1 MGLKKILI
9 LDYSVRRSE
18 TAFIR
23 RWLPEDTQVTSLF
36 IDTEESFPDQL
47 IEKDYTY
54 VIHSGSELS
63 VTKTAP
69 FTQKALNYI
78 QSLKDRQIP
87 QMGICYGH
95 QLICRALLG
104 PHAVRKSSQGL
115 EAGWCKVSFINNT
128 LRIPDVSKTETL
140 WQHHLDEVIEL
151 PEGSHIIATNS
162 HTRIQAYINTELR
175 LFGTQFHPEY
185 DREKG
190 NEFFL
195 EDRDLL
201 EAHNYHVD
209 EIIKQG
215 PSIESGKIFFNF
227 FLDYFQENRD

>member
-1 MGLKKILI
+1 MGDKKILI

-18 TAFIR
+18 AALIR
-23 RWLPEDTQVTSLF
+23 RWLPEDARVTSLF
-36 IDTEESFPDQL
+36 IDSAESFPDQL
-47 IEKDYTY
+47 VERDYTC

-63 VTKTAP
+63 VTEAAP
-69 FTQKALNYI
+69 FTQKAVNYI
-78 QSLKDRQIP
+78 QGLKDRHIP

-95 QLICRALLG
+95 QLICRSLLG

-115 EAGWCKVSFINNT
+115 EAGWCAVSFIHNT
-128 LRIPDVSKTETL
+128 LRIPGISKTETL
-140 WQHHLDEVIEL
+140 WQHHLDEVIDL
-151 PEGSHIIATNS
+151 PEGSHLIATNS
-162 HTRIQAYINTELR
+162 HTRIQAYVHTELR

-185 DREKG
+185 DRKKG

-195 EDRDLL
+195 EDRGLL
-201 EAHNYHVD
+201 EAHDYHVD

-227 FLDYFQENRD
+227 FLDYFQENTD